1 MFPLLAVT
9 NGVDRTARVFKASGA
24 SAEIRNKLGLCV
36 GPVDNADG
44 DNADGDN
51 ADGDNADGDN
61 ADGDNADGDLAD
73 GDLADGDLADG
84 DLADGDLADGDLAD
98 GDTRMPYRPLFLRTT
113 YSNLSSCLV
122 LQ

>member
-51 ADGDNADGDN
+51 ADGDNADGD
-61 ADGDNADGDLAD
+61 
-73 GDLADGDLADG
+73 
-84 DLADGDLADGDLAD
+84 LADGDLAD